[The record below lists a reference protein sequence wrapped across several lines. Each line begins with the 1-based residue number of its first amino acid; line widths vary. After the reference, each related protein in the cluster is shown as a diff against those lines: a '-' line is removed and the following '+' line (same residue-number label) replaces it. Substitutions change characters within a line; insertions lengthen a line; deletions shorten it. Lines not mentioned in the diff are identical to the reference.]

1 VRASRDRFFLCIE
14 SQDPRFSP
22 SDTRKLLESFK
33 PEEITEVPY

>member
-1 VRASRDRFFLCIE
+1 LCIE

-22 SDTRKLLESFK
+22 SDTRKLLESYK